1 MNKIDFFSGETAL
14 DVVSPPAS
22 QTQDEIEAA
31 NMASFGTYNFGG
43 PPVSLNPAGQGYY
56 GGQQQQFNYW
66 NNPGFGYGQPQGGYG
81 FGQYMNSPT
90 QGGYGYNYQQ
100 FMNSPNPAFQFMHQ
114 QQYQNY
120 QPMKKDVTVHIDAFN
135 PGGNEYLPPADY
147 EEKIFDLEWKF
158 WNETQEKEAKRILE
172 QPIGLGQNYYG
183 YGYYSTPYNYN
194 MYSDNPYINQLKE
207 LQEQARQSR
216 INLNIRLSRLAHNFL
231 GDGYTDEQIEE
242 IYTGKDVVIPGISTV
257 DLYDQQRFAN
267 LIPFD
272 NSQMYREYDK
282 RVSDQFHKRIKPTDD
297 MNTAFENLALV
308 AYDYEMEDE
317 MHRRRQELKG
327 TYDSNAYKLLVRQ
340 KAIKENLHTKINE
353 SVNQVQDFKD
363 NLLGSGLFPTL
374 SQHATLADDGTLNI
388 TYSLDNNN
396 VIQNQNESQYQKERA
411 RFNAFLNSIPSSLG
425 GG

>member
-1 MNKIDFFSGETAL
+1 
-14 DVVSPPAS
+14 
-22 QTQDEIEAA
+22 
-31 NMASFGTYNFGG
+31 
-43 PPVSLNPAGQGYY
+43 
-56 GGQQQQFNYW
+56 
-66 NNPGFGYGQPQGGYG
+66 
-81 FGQYMNSPT
+81 
-90 QGGYGYNYQQ
+90 
-100 FMNSPNPAFQFMHQ
+100 
-114 QQYQNY
+114 
-120 QPMKKDVTVHIDAFN
+120 
-135 PGGNEYLPPADY
+135 
-147 EEKIFDLEWKF
+147 
-158 WNETQEKEAKRILE
+158 
-172 QPIGLGQNYYG
+172 
-183 YGYYSTPYNYN
+183 
-194 MYSDNPYINQLKE
+194 
-207 LQEQARQSR
+207 
-216 INLNIRLSRLAHNFL
+216 
-231 GDGYTDEQIEE
+231 
-242 IYTGKDVVIPGISTV
+242 
-257 DLYDQQRFAN
+257 
-267 LIPFD
+267 
-272 NSQMYREYDK
+272 MYREYDQ